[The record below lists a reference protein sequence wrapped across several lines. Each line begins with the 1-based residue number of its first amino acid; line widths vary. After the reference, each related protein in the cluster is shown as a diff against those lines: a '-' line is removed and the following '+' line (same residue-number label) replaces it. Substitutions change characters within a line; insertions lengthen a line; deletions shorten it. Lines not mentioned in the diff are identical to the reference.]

1 MADKKRDRSDNIFF
15 FFWCLTETDQMV
27 YENVL
32 EVDIEKV
39 LGGKEKGSS
48 LVEARPP
55 GDKWLQTLCVSHV
68 FDFSWKSVVVIPVIQ
83 HALISKHCAGEGAG
97 KNTVYYAE

>member
-1 MADKKRDRSDNIFF
+1 MASD
-15 FFWCLTETDQMV
+15 
-27 YENVL
+27 
-32 EVDIEKV
+32 
-39 LGGKEKGSS
+39 
-48 LVEARPP
+48 
-55 GDKWLQTLCVSHV
+55 LCGSHV